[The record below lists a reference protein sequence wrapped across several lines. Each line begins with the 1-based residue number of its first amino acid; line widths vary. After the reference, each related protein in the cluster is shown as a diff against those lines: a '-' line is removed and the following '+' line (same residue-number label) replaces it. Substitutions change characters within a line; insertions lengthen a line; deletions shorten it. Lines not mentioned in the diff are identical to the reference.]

1 MAISNEQLEIWSH
14 IGAEGQSKNTYNYL
28 KRIIEDPHSSYK
40 NYDVNVFLQGS
51 YGNDTN
57 IYSDSDVDII
67 ANMGATYFYNID
79 NLSEAS
85 KFYFKSNVTPIVYDF
100 PSYKALL
107 INHLR
112 FNLGNGVNEGNK
124 AIFVKENGN
133 RRNAD
138 IVASCEYRHYTRFTS
153 VYDNDYVEGII
164 FWAKDGTEIIN
175 YPKQHSENCTAKH
188 QATGG
193 MFKRVVRVAKNL
205 RNRMIQ
211 EGIISSEVAP
221 SYFLEGLYYN
231 VPSEFYVN
239 SLMQSFANCIGWIS
253 NTDFSK
259 LLCANEMY
267 FLLNTYS
274 PVTWREHLLKE
285 YLNSTVNY
293 WNNSNL

>member
-14 IGAEGQSKNTYNYL
+14 IGAEGQSKNTYHYL
-28 KRIIEDPHSSYK
+28 KRIIEDPLSSYK
-40 NYDVNVFLQGS
+40 NCDVNVFLQGS

-57 IYSDSDVDII
+57 IFSDSDVDII
-67 ANMGATYFYNID
+67 ARMGATYYFNID
-79 NLSEAS
+79 NLSDAS

-100 PSYKALL
+100 PSYKGLL
-107 INHLR
+107 LSHLKST
-112 FNLGNGVNEGNK
+112 LGSDVNEGNK

-138 IVASCEYRHYTRFTS
+138 IVASCEYRHYTRYTS
-153 VYDNDYVEGII
+153 EYDNEYVEGII

-175 YPKQHSENCTAKH
+175 YPKLHSANCTAKH
-188 QATGG
+188 KATCG

-205 RNRMIQ
+205 RNRMIKD
-211 EGIISSEVAP
+211 GAISSEVAP

-231 VPSEFYVN
+231 VPSECYV
-239 SLMQSFANCIGWIS
+239 SSVSQSFINSINWIDKS
-253 NTDFSK
+253 DFSK

-267 FLLNTYS
+267 FLLHPFS

-285 YLNSTVNY
+285 YLSSTINY